1 MRGLTAEPRIIADDA
16 VLDVIFEADAGNDV
30 GMLCETVSRGLC
42 RLLLLAAARAGIP
55 ADVLFNKSLDLKIR
69 FRTPTADDFF
79 NGTAFWEDE

>member
-30 GMLCETVSRGLC
+30 GMLCETVSRCLC

-55 ADVLFNKSLDLKIR
+55 ADVLFDQSLDLNVV
-69 FRTPTADDFF
+69 FRMPTADDFAS
-79 NGTAFWEDE
+79 GDAFWEDE